1 VNQTATIKFATH
13 SFPRINLAMARGRMA
28 LLREIIG
35 SLLELTP
42 DQFKRVFLLALI
54 ILLAAPHPSACAS
67 VSDDLYHLFEVDLPS
82 ADIVIL
88 LDASRSMID
97 HQYADVRQAVIDFAP
112 ALTDK
117 DNLHLRIFGET
128 VSNPLEG
135 NGDEVAHDID
145 QYLPRE
151 PSFTHT
157 DLGLAILKGLE
168 FLERDGAS
176 KVQVFFLLTDG
187 LHQPPQ
193 DSPYSHD
200 FADDPEWQALKQR
213 AYALCRQH
221 STFVYGFGIGR
232 HTDISV
238 LRQIFPAINVEA
250 ITGSAAQVALTLRHI
265 RERLSRAQLRQSI
278 EQEINNGLVE
288 VELAKTSFTADA
300 TSFDLPIT
308 IHNGYHRL
316 PIKIEEI
323 QLQRESYSST
333 EVLCELEGDWKDT
346 ALEPGQRWHGR
357 IKGLLRTQAPP
368 FHVGKARR
376 SFQATFNFVPVVR
389 FQDEAALDELGV
401 DSIQPLAKTSSLTV
415 DLHTSYGISYL
426 SFASLILILATGLAI
441 ATTKLKRAKRGR
453 DEIRQRYA
461 ERKCLAGTLK
471 IWLAQRDE
479 PEGYAFDLSEYQ
491 SGKLNLV
498 IADGAALEITSED
511 MPFAEVVARLSGH
524 LIGASSHDGESGKP
538 EFHMEM
544 AGGHS
549 LAYQSSGQM
558 VAAAGLVL
566 SANDLIEIDDK
577 WRLRYVNH
585 RLRTR
590 AEMESAQTGGDYHV

>member
-1 VNQTATIKFATH
+1 
-13 SFPRINLAMARGRMA
+13 MA
-28 LLREIIG
+28 LLRGIIR
-35 SLLELTP
+35 SLLDLTTY
-42 DQFKRVFLLALI
+42 QFKRVFLLALI
-54 ILLAAPHPSACAS
+54 ILLAAPNPQACAS
-67 VSDDLYHLFEVDLPS
+67 ASDDLFHLFEVDLPS
-82 ADIVIL
+82 TDIVIL

-97 HQYADVRQAVIDFAP
+97 HRYSDVRQAVIDFSP

-135 NGDEVAHDID
+135 KGDEVAHDID
-145 QYLPRE
+145 QYLPQE

-176 KVQVFFLLTDG
+176 NVQVFFLLTDG

-200 FADDPEWQALKQR
+200 FAGDPEWQALKR
-213 AYALCRQH
+213 RGYALCRQR
-221 STFVYGFGIGR
+221 SIFVYGFGIGR

-278 EQEINNGLVE
+278 EREINDGVVE
-288 VELAKTSFTADA
+288 VQLAKTSFTADA

-333 EVLCELEGDWKDT
+333 EVSGELEGNWKDT
-346 ALEPGQRWHGR
+346 VLEPGQQWQGR

-368 FHVGKARR
+368 FHVGKASQ
-376 SFQATFNFVPVVR
+376 SFHATFNFVPVVR
-389 FQDEAALDELGV
+389 FQNEAALDELGV
-401 DSIQPLAKTSSLTV
+401 DSIHPLVNTSSLTV
-415 DLHTSYGISYL
+415 ELHTSYGISYL
-426 SFASLILILATGLAI
+426 SFAGLILVLATGLAI
-441 ATTKLKRAKRGR
+441 VTTKLKRTRQGR

-461 ERKCLAGTLK
+461 ERKYLAGTLK

-491 SGKLNLV
+491 SEKLDLR
-498 IADGAALEITSED
+498 IANATELEITSED

-524 LIGASSHDGESGKP
+524 LIGTSPDDGESGKP

-549 LAYQSSGQM
+549 LSYQSSGQM
-558 VAAAGLVL
+558 IAAAGLVL
-566 SANDLIEIDDK
+566 SANDLIEIDGK